1 MSDNVPLAIKY
12 RPKKLSE
19 IIGQKATVRAISNAF
34 KAEDLHHAYIFGG
47 HRGCGKTTS
56 ARVLAATENCFNS
69 KTEPCGNCNNCIEI
83 FAGKSLD
90 VKEIDA
96 ASNRGIDDI
105 RDLKK
110 EAQFNPVNCRTKYFL
125 LDESHSLT
133 GHAAEAALKVIEE
146 PPKHVRFVLCTTK
159 PESLI
164 DTIRSRCLL
173 FKFNKVSWTEIYT
186 HLVQIANRENLEF
199 EEDAL
204 KLAAKAARGSVRD
217 ALQNLQSVIAYAGN
231 SEKLTYEAARD
242 ILGVSDE
249 RLYFLLI
256 ESIAKFD
263 VPKGMQI
270 INKLLIDGRE
280 AKQITEGIEWHLRN
294 LMIMLTCSKDLEPF
308 GFLEDEVKRYKH
320 QAASLTE
327 KGTKVQLV
335 LDWLSS
341 LHDVNKGLIVNL
353 DPQVLLETFVVK
365 AIISKKRLEN

>member
-1 MSDNVPLAIKY
+1 
-12 RPKKLSE
+12 
-19 IIGQKATVRAISNAF
+19 
-34 KAEDLHHAYIFGG
+34 
-47 HRGCGKTTS
+47 
-56 ARVLAATENCFNS
+56 
-69 KTEPCGNCNNCIEI
+69 
-83 FAGKSLD
+83 
-90 VKEIDA
+90 
-96 ASNRGIDDI
+96 
-105 RDLKK
+105 
-110 EAQFNPVNCRTKYFL
+110 
-125 LDESHSLT
+125 
-133 GHAAEAALKVIEE
+133 
-146 PPKHVRFVLCTTK
+146 
-159 PESLI
+159 
-164 DTIRSRCLL
+164 
-173 FKFNKVSWTEIYT
+173 
-186 HLVQIANRENLEF
+186 VQIANRENLEF

-256 ESIAKFD
+256 ESIAKVD